1 MVDCQ
6 AGSSYPLPPISML
19 MLRLYTSSFFL
30 RILSPAPQH
39 WNWGSGSSTLDTRV
53 DDALFF
59 SIESFCVWKIN
70 GHEKSGLNYTAYRL
84 IVFHF
89 AIFASPRS
97 LFRSRQFG
105 QRVVVIDGMPFISKH
120 PCRGPVLMIDGMS
133 VWSKHHCRAHVV
145 VIDGMSFWSK
155 HPCRAHVVVFDGM
168 CFSSMQP
175 CRAHVVVDDGMSFSS
190 MHPCRARVVVDD
202 GMSFWSMHPCQACS
216 ANDQKTSQ
224 TQKITHRI

>member
-1 MVDCQ
+1 MIDGIGRNIVCVKCFVFT
-6 AGSSYPLPPISML
+6 GSFQL
-19 MLRLYTSSFFL
+19 T
-30 RILSPAPQH
+30 
-39 WNWGSGSSTLDTRV
+39 TRV
-53 DDALFF
+53 AFDDKGNIIKQRITLRRH
-59 SIESFCVWKIN
+59 SIIGDMQSRHSN
-70 GHEKSGLNYTAYRL
+70 AYAQLL

-190 MHPCRARVVVDD
+190 MHPCRAHVVVFD
-202 GMSFWSMHPCQACS
+202 GMSFWSMHPCIFHMLLQFSRHKGQLLFSCA
-216 ANDQKTSQ
+216 
-224 TQKITHRI
+224 